1 MEGKI
6 FEGQYDQ
13 VVEEDYHELLDEIS
27 NQLVDKL
34 GIVYDDSQV
43 KFRIKVEIVN
53 DWCLVV
59 RGERDKIIRWYT

>member
-53 DWCLVV
+53 D
-59 RGERDKIIRWYT
+59 